1 MIGELFT
8 IMECRQIFTGK
19 IASGVGK
26 AAFFTQLD
34 WVTEQCVT
42 KLGFSPFPGT
52 LNVRVADDCDL
63 GGKILQTGNVI
74 ELLSPDAENCSARV
88 VPILLE
94 GVAAVVIIPEGKVR
108 IHGWDIIEIMAPVNL
123 RKTLLKEDGDSVSGS
138 LEASGSWPER
148 LLKPVEKLTA
158 EAIMLDLDGTII
170 DSVGIYYEIVG
181 VTLEKLGLPEVSTEQ
196 IREANLNGSF
206 LWEKLFPEGLF
217 DDQAY
222 SQEKAWA
229 IARKISPELFNQRVK
244 LLPGAAQL
252 LKRLAR
258 GGFKLAIVT
267 STPQQNMSAK
277 LKPLD
282 EAGILPL
289 LQEIITA
296 DDTTRKKPAA
306 DPLVECCRR
315 LEIDPEKCIYVGD
328 TQVDI
333 QAGQAAGSRT
343 VGVLTGFDTY
353 EMLEK
358 EKPDAIIA
366 SLAGLLEVVSM

>member
-1 MIGELFT
+1 MK
-8 IMECRQIFTGK
+8 CKQIFTGE
-19 IASGVGK
+19 IVTGVGR

-34 WVTEQCVT
+34 WVTEQCVS
-42 KLGFSPFPGT
+42 KLGFTPFPGT

-63 GGKILQTGNVI
+63 GCKIIQTSNVT
-74 ELLSPDAENCSARV
+74 ELLSPDSKNCSARV

-94 GVAAVVIIPEGKVR
+94 GIAAVVIIPEEKVR
-108 IHGWDIIEIMAPVNL
+108 IHGWDIIEIMASVNL
-123 RKTLLKEDGDSVSGS
+123 REALQKEDGDPVSGS
-138 LEASGSWPER
+138 LGEAFGNWPEI
-148 LLKPVEKLTA
+148 LLKPAEKLTA

-170 DSVGIYYEIVG
+170 DSIGIYYEIVR
-181 VTLEKLGLPEVSTEQ
+181 VTLEKLGLPQVSTEQ
-196 IREANLNGSF
+196 IRKANLNGSF

-229 IARKISPELFNQRVK
+229 IARKISPEMFNQRVK
-244 LLPGAAQL
+244 LLPGAANL
-252 LKRLAR
+252 LKKLAS

-267 STPQQNMSAK
+267 STPRQNMSAK

-282 EAGILPL
+282 EAGILPY

-315 LEIDPEKCIYVGD
+315 LAIDPENCIYVGD

-333 QAGQAAGSRT
+333 KAGQAAGSRT

-353 EMLEK
+353 EMLEE
-358 EKPDAIIA
+358 EKPDAII
-366 SLAGLLEVVSM
+366 STLTGLSGVVLM

>member
-1 MIGELFT
+1 MKPK
-8 IMECRQIFTGK
+8 QIFTGEIVK
-19 IASGVGK
+19 GAGK

-34 WVTEQCVT
+34 WVTKQCVA
-42 KLGFSPFPGT
+42 KLGFTPFPGT
-52 LNVRVADDCDL
+52 LNIRVADDCDL
-63 GGKILQTGNVI
+63 GFKILQTGNVI
-74 ELLSPDAENCSARV
+74 ELLSPDSANCSARV

-94 GVAAVVIIPEGKVR
+94 GIPAVVIIPEDKVR
-108 IHGWDIIEIMAPVNL
+108 IHGWDVIEIMASVNL
-123 RKTLLKEDGDSVSGS
+123 REALQKEDGDPVSGS
-138 LEASGSWPER
+138 LGEVTGGWSEM
-148 LLKPVEKLTA
+148 LLKPAEKMAA

-170 DSVGIYYEIVG
+170 DSVGIYYEIVR

-196 IREANLNGSF
+196 IRKANRDGSF

-229 IARKISPELFNQRVK
+229 IARKISPEMFNQRVK
-244 LLPGAAQL
+244 LLPGAAEL
-252 LKRLAR
+252 LKRLA
-258 GGFKLAIVT
+258 GAGYKLAIVT

-277 LKPLD
+277 LKPLV

-296 DDTTRKKPAA
+296 DDTIRKKPAA

-315 LEIDPEKCIYVGD
+315 LAIDPEKSVYVGD
-328 TQVDI
+328 TRVDI
-333 QAGQAAGSRT
+333 MAGQAAGSRT

-353 EMLEK
+353 EMLKE

-366 SLAGLLEVVSM
+366 SLAGLSEVVLT